1 MIEPNLIRQ
10 DSRAP
15 SQGGETKLN
24 FVHLI
29 TRLRIVLNQT
39 DNVLG
44 NDPMRVCTRQKQ
56 MQISKILDLEPFS
69 DVWFDK
75 AFLFS

>member
-44 NDPMRVCTRQKQ
+44 NDPMSVCTR
-56 MQISKILDLEPFS
+56 QISKILDLGPFN